1 LRFRVKP
8 RAERRSAGAWPAP
21 RTYWAL
27 AIVTV
32 LLALGGALA
41 PFVILAAVCAVL
53 LALGIIADALA
64 GPRRA
69 LIEIEREEPE
79 PFALRVQ
86 AQLRYYIRNHSAAAL
101 RIAIVEGDCR
111 VLHYAEDEI
120 AISVPP
126 HMQAEAVRVVIPV
139 ARGADALN
147 TIYVTVENQFGFLRR
162 RLRFPAPQPIKVDPD
177 LSAVERYGALHVRN
191 RLIDAGLRRM
201 RLRGTGTELENLREW
216 APGDQFRSIEWKATA
231 RRGRLMVAEYEVE
244 RSQNVMIVLDAG
256 RLMTPRVDD
265 QRKFDYAVTAAMSV
279 ASIASLANDKIG
291 VVAFASEILRAQAPR
306 SGRALAAIAAQVH
319 DLEPRFEESDYAQAF
334 AYVRTHVHKRSLIV
348 FFTDMVDP
356 VAQSTVLAQI
366 GILAKR
372 HVVVCVFMNDR
383 AIDRALDAQP
393 RSSGDVYAAA
403 VALELRDERRAAAAI
418 LQRLGVQVIDVP
430 ARELT
435 TALIDRYLMIK
446 QRGIL

>member
-1 LRFRVKP
+1 VKP
-8 RAERRSAGAWPAP
+8 QTERRSAGVWPAP
-21 RTYWAL
+21 RLYLAL
-27 AIVTV
+27 AIVAV
-32 LLALGGALA
+32 LLALGGAFA
-41 PFVILAAVCAVL
+41 PFVILAGLCAAL
-53 LALGIIADALA
+53 LVAGITADALA
-64 GPRRA
+64 GPRPA
-69 LIEIEREEPE
+69 FIEIEREEPE
-79 PFALRVQ
+79 PFALRSQSV
-86 AQLRYYIRNHSAAAL
+86 LRYHIRNRSFAAL
-101 RIAIVEGDCR
+101 WVTIIEGACR
-111 VLHYAEDEI
+111 VLRYPEDEI
-120 AISVPP
+120 AVSIPP
-126 HMQAEAVRVVIPV
+126 RSQAVAARAVIPV
-139 ARGADALN
+139 ARGADALG

-162 RLRFPAPQPIKVDPD
+162 RLRFSGSRQIKVYPD
-177 LSAVERYGALHVRN
+177 LAAVERYGALHLRN
-191 RLIDAGLRRM
+191 RLIEAGLRRM
-201 RLRGTGTELENLREW
+201 RLRGAGTELENLRDW

-256 RLMTPRVDD
+256 RLMTPRVDE

-291 VVAFASEILRAQAPR
+291 LVAFASEILRAQAPR
-306 SGRALAAIAAQVH
+306 SGRSLSTIAALVH

-334 AYVRTHVHKRSLIV
+334 AYVRSHVHKRSLIV

-366 GILAKR
+366 GIFAKR
-372 HVVVCVFMNDR
+372 HIVVCVFMNDR

-393 RSSGDVYAAA
+393 RTSGDVYAAA
-403 VALELRDERRAAAAI
+403 VDLELRDERRAAAAI

-446 QRGIL
+446 QRGLL